1 MKRELLNKDML
12 IQNLKERLVTLEDK
26 VSGIYREETRDK
38 SQQRIKEAI
47 LNLEKKLEQFNKER
61 EENN

>member
-1 MKRELLNKDML
+1 MNKDLL

-26 VSGIYREETRDK
+26 VNGIQREETRDK
-38 SQQRIKEAI
+38 SQQRIKDAI
-47 LNLEKKLEQFNKER
+47 FNLEKKLEQFNKER

>member
-38 SQQRIKEAI
+38 S
-47 LNLEKKLEQFNKER
+47 
-61 EENN
+61 